1 MNKDLVRRMI
11 EVSERHGAFVLSSGT
26 TSSVYFDKF
35 LFLTRPDL
43 LRDVAKEIASLIPA
57 EVDHL
62 ASPEGAAMLLVAAV
76 SLESGLPASVVR
88 KQAKEYG
95 TKLQVEGYAPAG
107 ARVALLEDVVT
118 TGHQVLRAA
127 KVLEAQGVIVEI
139 IVLALDRGGADTLR
153 DEGYKVASVASS
165 RPAR

>member
-1 MNKDLVRRMI
+1 MNDDLVRRMI
-11 EVSERHGAFVLSSGT
+11 EVSEQHGEFVLSSGA
-26 TSSVYFDKF
+26 TSAVYFDKF

-43 LRDVAKEIASLIPA
+43 LRDVAKAVANLIPA
-57 EVDHL
+57 DVDHL

-76 SLESGLPASVVR
+76 SLESGLPAAVVR

-95 TKLQVEGYAPAG
+95 TMAQVEGYAPRG

-127 KVLEAQGVIVEI
+127 KVLEAQGAIVKI
-139 IVLALDRGGADTLR
+139 IILALDRGGADTLR
-153 DEGYKVASVASS
+153 EAGYRVATVASL
-165 RPAR
+165 RPTG

>member
-1 MNKDLVRRMI
+1 MI
-11 EVSERHGAFVLSSGT
+11 EVSEQHGEFVLSSGV
-26 TSSVYFDKF
+26 TSTVYFDKF

-43 LRDVAKEIASLIPA
+43 LRDVAKEVAGLIPA
-57 EVDHL
+57 GVDHL

-76 SLESGLPASVVR
+76 SLESGLPAAVIR

-95 TKLQVEGYAPAG
+95 TKSQVEGYAPEG
-107 ARVALLEDVVT
+107 ARVALLEDVAT

-127 KVLEAQGVIVEI
+127 KVLEAQGAIVEI

-153 DEGYKVASVASS
+153 DAGYEVSAVASL
-165 RPAR
+165 RPTG

>member
-1 MNKDLVRRMI
+1 MI
-11 EVSERHGAFVLSSGT
+11 EVSEQHGEFVLSSGA
-26 TSSVYFDKF
+26 TSTVYFDKF

-43 LRDVAKEIASLIPA
+43 LRDVAKEVTSLIPE

-76 SLESGLPASVVR
+76 SLASGLPAAVVR
-88 KQAKEYG
+88 KEAKEYG
-95 TKLQVEGYAPAG
+95 TKAPVEGYAPEG

-127 KVLEAQGVIVEI
+127 KVLEAQGAIVEI
-139 IVLALDRGGADTLR
+139 IILALDRGGADTLR
-153 DEGYKVASVASS
+153 QAGYRVATVASL
-165 RPAR
+165 RPTG